1 MAIEIYSFTPV
12 ASSTIISESFS
23 KKLVAVASL
32 EQREQVDVWC
42 SERNKEAAEA
52 GVARRFKYSVTAV
65 EIWQSVQ
72 SGAPPV
78 VPRDR
83 RRNAWR
89 DMVDRLQEQSR
100 K

>member
-12 ASSTIISESFS
+12 ASSTIISEPFS

-32 EQREQVDVWC
+32 EQREQVEVWC

-65 EIWQSVQ
+65 EIWPVQ
-72 SGAPPV
+72 RVAPPAV
-78 VPRDR
+78 LRDR
-83 RRNAWR
+83 RRNACR
-89 DMVDRLQEQSR
+89 DIVDRLQEQPR